1 MEIRIQYPSIPWRS
15 MCGIR
20 DKLIYDYTSVDL
32 EIVWKAVREDLP
44 GLLEKID
51 IVIRAVNR
59 SP

>member
-1 MEIRIQYPSIPWRS
+1 